1 MATEEQVRN
10 YARQLWEKADGL
22 KAEIRNSGTLPK
34 LN

>member
-1 MATEEQVRN
+1 MATEEQSGTMRAS
-10 YARQLWEKADGL
+10 YGKRLDGL